1 MTEEFKF
8 LDTKL
13 FMLLIEGELK
23 LINIHFKCKLLISLK
38 NFRSILNYTFNMHL
52 YHNFAEQSV
61 DGTEDIWFINF
72 YSPHCSHCHELAP
85 TVSNLFTLVTIYN

>member
-38 NFRSILNYTFNMHL
+38 KFQIYIKL
-52 YHNFAEQSV
+52 YIQHA
-61 DGTEDIWFINF
+61 FI
-72 YSPHCSHCHELAP
+72 S
-85 TVSNLFTLVTIYN
+85 

>member
-1 MTEEFKF
+1 
-8 LDTKL
+8 
-13 FMLLIEGELK
+13 
-23 LINIHFKCKLLISLK
+23 
-38 NFRSILNYTFNMHL
+38 MHL

-85 TVSNLFTLVTIYN
+85 TVSNLFTLVTIYNYVFCTYSEIPRKFAHHKQFLESL